1 MTGLR
6 LPSTNSVSGL
16 PARHPHIVILLINR
30 ITAMKT
36 VITISR
42 QYGSGGREIGQ
53 ALAAHYGIPF
63 YDKNVAELSA
73 AITGFTPHVVEKLED
88 SVPDIMSYQYY
99 GFLPQPMPLSDQVFF
114 AQADVIRRVAAEGPC
129 VIVGRCA
136 DYILRQHPRCL
147 HFFIHAPLAQRVSRV
162 MEREHCTEAEAR
174 AHIKATDRNRAAY
187 HEFYAQGGWGKA
199 ESYHAALSSAFG
211 ISCCTEALIRLI
223 DLAEEQAETTSSH
236 A

>member
-1 MTGLR
+1 MWW
-6 LPSTNSVSGL
+6 
-16 PARHPHIVILLINR
+16 
-30 ITAMKT
+30 K
-36 VITISR
+36 
-42 QYGSGGREIGQ
+42 
-53 ALAAHYGIPF
+53 
-63 YDKNVAELSA
+63 
-73 AITGFTPHVVEKLED
+73 KLED

-199 ESYHAALSSAFG
+199 ENYHAALSSAFG
-211 ISCCTEALIRLI
+211 TTQCTEALVRLI
-223 DLAEEQAETTSSH
+223 DLAEEQGGWLTGSPPPPRPGPKKNPGKKRRPGVGRLKKECLPLPPSNKKVTAYDERIDEQPMVAPLTAAKS
-236 A
+236 